1 MRLAFLLVLTLFAIC
16 ANAQT
21 QDTTIYDV
29 AEESPRFPT
38 NCEGLDT
45 TAQAKSDCA
54 QRGLMSYIA
63 GRALYPQEAREA
75 NLEGT
80 PVVSFVVEKTG
91 VITNPTIVR
100 DPGGGLGSAALQA
113 VQLMQS
119 EVRWRPAYNEGKPV
133 RYRFNLPVRFR
144 LEDPKPYI
152 LSGAD
157 TIYTEMTTPVI
168 YQGGPEALVDYLD
181 NSIEYPEDG
190 LDSCLTGQI
199 VVQLLVHPQYG
210 VKVLDLTDYN
220 NLGFEFWYQS
230 IHSAHGTADKWT
242 PAMLDDKPVPTAV
255 DLTYTFSPENTACV
269 AIASSYKT
277 TMAQAL
283 EISKAYDAEDLA
295 QTIASLDPL
304 IDRFPKDVQLRL
316 LRGQAHLDANN
327 LEAACTDL
335 NMARAVSGIS
345 WFNAVTSLICR

>member
-1 MRLAFLLVLTLFAIC
+1 MRLAFLLTFVLMVCNAQ
-16 ANAQT
+16 AQT
-21 QDTTIYDV
+21 QDTTVYSV
-29 AEESPRFPT
+29 AEEMPRFPT

-63 GRALYPQEAREA
+63 GRAIYPPEAREA

-80 PVVSFVVEKTG
+80 PVISFVVEKNG

-100 DPGGGLGSAALQA
+100 DPGGGLGSSALRA

-133 RYRFNLPVRFR
+133 RFMFNLPVRFR

-152 LSGAD
+152 LVGAD
-157 TIYTEMTTPVI
+157 TVYVEMTTPVT
-168 YQGGPEALVDYLD
+168 YEGGPDALIEYLD
-181 NSIEYPEDG
+181 TSIEYPEEG

-210 VKVLDLTDYN
+210 VKVLDITDYN

-230 IHSAHGTADKWT
+230 IHSAHGTANNWT
-242 PAMLDDKPVPTAV
+242 AATLDEQPVPTAV
-255 DLTYTFSPENTACV
+255 DLTYTFAPENTGCI
-269 AIASSYKT
+269 AIASSYES
-277 TMAQAL
+277 TMAKAL
-283 EISKAYDAEDLA
+283 EISNNYDAENLE
-295 QTIASLDPL
+295 QIIADMDPL

-335 NMARAVSGIS
+335 NMAEQVSGIS
-345 WFNAVTSLICR
+345 WFNAVTRLICP